1 MMRAASGK
9 SGNTGNSG
17 NSCNLDRIIKAS
29 PAVTYVMSTGAGFN
43 YISDNIF
50 DLLGYDSNEIIS
62 NPDFW
67 FNCIHPEDQPKI
79 QEAINVK
86 RNFCGWNY
94 EYRVTDKNGNFVW
107 IHDVCRV
114 VRKDKKPVEIVGVW
128 LKVTEKYAS
137 EEEENYKESHDLLTG
152 LINRR
157 SFERRLDQLLKKS
170 AIDGSEHI
178 LCYMDLDQF
187 KVINDTYGH
196 VAGDQLL
203 QCLGLYLQK
212 NLSKRDTFG
221 YLGGDEFGILL
232 EECTLEK
239 AERVFEI
246 IQQALQD
253 FEFDWQDKIFSVS
266 ASIGVIPLNR
276 DYNNTSEVM
285 SMADIACY
293 SAKETGRNQI
303 HIYKSNSGSVA
314 NRHKEMRWVERINQA
329 IQEDRFYLYFQPI
342 NGLNGNSAN
351 KYFELLLRLKDEQGN
366 IVTPGNF
373 LPAAE
378 RYYLSEKIDRWVIAT
393 ALTWL
398 ETYSASIL
406 PNQRIGINLS
416 GQSLASSS
424 LLDFFVHEL
433 ILKEVSAQSLYIE
446 ITESAAI
453 ANLKQAIKLIETL
466 KNFGCQFALDD
477 FGKGVSSFN
486 YLKILP
492 VDYLKIDGAFVKDMN
507 QSGTDYV
514 MVKAINE
521 VGKTMGKKTIAEC
534 VENINILP
542 YLEELKV
549 DYAQGYA
556 IAKPR
561 PLTEFFIQ

>member
-1 MMRAASGK
+1 MRTAYRKTDNAR
-9 SGNTGNSG
+9 NTGY
-17 NSCNLDRIIKAS
+17 NLGDVIKAS
-29 PAVTYVMSTGAGFN
+29 PAVTYIMNTDAGFN
-43 YISDNIF
+43 YISDNIS
-50 DLLGYDSNEIIS
+50 DLLGYEAVEIIS
-62 NPDFW
+62 SPDFW
-67 FNCIHPEDQPKI
+67 FNCIHPEDRHKVQDGS
-79 QEAINVK
+79 NLS
-86 RNFCGWNY
+86 RNFKGWNI
-94 EYRVTDKNGNFVW
+94 EYRVADKNGNFVR
-107 IHDVCRV
+107 IHDVCNV
-114 VRKDKKPVEIVGVW
+114 IRKDEKSVEMVGVW
-128 LKVTEKYAS
+128 LNVSERNAS
-137 EEEENYKESHDLLTG
+137 EEEINYKESHDLLTG
-152 LINRR
+152 LINRK
-157 SFERRLDQLLKKS
+157 SFEYRLDQLLKKS
-170 AIDGSEHI
+170 AINGGEHI

-203 QCLGLYLQK
+203 RCLGLYLQK

-232 EECTLEK
+232 EECTLDK

-253 FEFDWQDKIFSVS
+253 FEFDWQGKKFSVS

-276 DYNNTSEVM
+276 DYSNTSEVM
-285 SMADIACY
+285 SMADVACY

-303 HIYKSNSGSVA
+303 HIYRSNSGSVA

-351 KYFELLLRLKDEQGN
+351 RHYELLLRLKDEQGR
-366 IVTPGNF
+366 IVAPGNF

-378 RYYLSEKIDRWVIAT
+378 RFYLSEKIDRWVIAT
-393 ALTWL
+393 TMTWL

-416 GQSLASSS
+416 GQSMASST
-424 LLDFFVHEL
+424 LLEFFIHEL
-433 ILKEVSAQSLYIE
+433 THKEVSAQSLYIE
-446 ITESAAI
+446 ITESAAV

-466 KNFGCQFALDD
+466 KDLGCEFALDD
-477 FGKGVSSFN
+477 FGKGISSFN

-492 VDYLKIDGAFVKDMN
+492 VDYLKIDGAFVKDMK

-521 VGKTMGKKTIAEC
+521 VGKSMGKKTIAEC
-534 VENINILP
+534 VENINVVP